1 MKPTFEINEANF
13 EAEVL
18 NSAQPVL
25 VDFWAEWCGPC
36 KMLAPVLD
44 EIAIEQAARV
54 KVAKINVDHNPAL
67 AARFGI
73 QSIPTLLYVA
83 DGKVRHQTV
92 GVAGKQ
98 AIMAKLEELVVL
110 AV

>member
-1 MKPTFEINEANF
+1 MKPTIEINESNF

-18 NSAQPVL
+18 KAAQPVI

-36 KMLAPVLD
+36 KMLGPVLD
-44 EIAIEQAARV
+44 EIATEQSARV
-54 KVAKINVDHNPAL
+54 KVAKVNVDHNPAL

-73 QSIPTLLYVA
+73 QSIPTLLYFA
-83 DGKVRHQTV
+83 DGKVRHRKV

-98 AIMAKLEELVVL
+98 DIVARLEELVV
-110 AV
+110 AA